1 MAEQGTDEWHL
12 DRSGCAT
19 ASGFADIIAVSKKD
33 GSPLKA
39 RNDYLWRL
47 ATERVYGSP
56 TESINAKSMEWG
68 KDLEPFARR
77 AYEIEKGAIVDET
90 GFIPHPT
97 IEFCGGSPD
106 GLVGID
112 GGIEIKCPKA
122 RRIPMLI
129 AICLER
135 KDLGQGNMEMLIAGS
150 SFLTESV
157 KPPQP
162 MLAAASILGIP
173 GFENI
178 LIPNYEIVENV
189 AVH

>member
-1 MAEQGTDEWHL
+1 MKTKIEIYKNDIEPL
-12 DRSGCAT
+12 V
-19 ASGFADIIAVSKKD
+19 DIINEVCSKNN
-33 GSPLKA
+33 L
-39 RNDYLWRL
+39 
-47 ATERVYGSP
+47 
-56 TESINAKSMEWG
+56 
-68 KDLEPFARR
+68 
-77 AYEIEKGAIVDET
+77 
-90 GFIPHPT
+90 
-97 IEFCGGSPD
+97 
-106 GLVGID
+106 
-112 GGIEIKCPKA
+112 
-122 RRIPMLI
+122 PMLI